1 MSNAKKIGLTG
12 GIGAGKTTIAK
23 VFAALGVPVYNADE
37 RALWLTNNDS
47 NIKQAIINLLGSK
60 AFCNHQ
66 YNRPYVAQQV
76 FNNKQLLNALNAIIH
91 PAVAADFDA
100 WYACQ
105 SFKYVIKEAA
115 IMIESGSYLQLD
127 SLVVVSAAIDT
138 RIQRVMARNNL
149 SKEVVLER
157 INAQMSDKERLR
169 FANFTLVNDN
179 NSLVLPQVLS
189 LHRLFMGL

>member
-47 NIKQAIINLLGSK
+47 NIKEAIINLLGSK